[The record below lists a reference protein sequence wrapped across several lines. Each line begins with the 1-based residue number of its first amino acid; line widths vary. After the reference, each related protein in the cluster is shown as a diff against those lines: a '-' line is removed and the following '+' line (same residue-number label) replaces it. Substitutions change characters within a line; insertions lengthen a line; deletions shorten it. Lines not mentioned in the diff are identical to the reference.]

1 MGYLCGM
8 TTSFFTYE
16 RGKVIQALRFH
27 FISRREIKF
36 MIILV
41 NLFAIA
47 SAALFYLKKIH
58 PLSFLISSVL
68 WFMLMIAYWF
78 LLPNMI
84 YRRTATFRDRF
95 RVTLDEEGFAIEN
108 AQGSRRWNWN
118 QFSDSM
124 ETPHFYHL
132 YFDARSFFIVPK
144 DAFSGDDVHAA
155 RKLLQT
161 KIGKKG

>member
-1 MGYLCGM
+1 M
-8 TTSFFTYE
+8 TTRYFTYE

-27 FISRREIKF
+27 FISRKEIKF

-41 NLFAIA
+41 NVFAMV
-47 SAALFYLKKIH
+47 SAALFYFKKIH

-78 LLPNMI
+78 LLPRMI

-95 RVTLDEEGFAIEN
+95 RVTLSDQGFSIEN
-108 AQGSRRWNWN
+108 ENGSRSWEWN
-118 QFSDSM
+118 QFSDSL

-132 YFDARSFFIVPK
+132 YFDPRSFFIVPK
-144 DAFSGDDVHAA
+144 EAFEGEDVHAA
-155 RKLLQT
+155 RKLIQE
-161 KIGKKG
+161 KIGRKS

>member
-1 MGYLCGM
+1 M
-8 TTSFFTYE
+8 TTRYFTYE

-27 FISRREIKF
+27 FISRKEIKF

-41 NLFAIA
+41 NVFAMV
-47 SAALFYLKKIH
+47 SAALFYFKKIH

-78 LLPNMI
+78 LLPRMI

-95 RVTLDEEGFAIEN
+95 RVTLSDQGFSIEN
-108 AQGSRRWNWN
+108 ENGSRSWEWN

-132 YFDARSFFIVPK
+132 YFDPRSFFIVPK
-144 DAFSGDDVHAA
+144 EAFEGEDVHAA
-155 RKLLQT
+155 RKLIRE
-161 KIGKKG
+161 KIGRKS

>member
-1 MGYLCGM
+1 M
-8 TTSFFTYE
+8 TTRYFTYE

-27 FISRREIKF
+27 FISRKEIKF

-41 NLFAIA
+41 NVFAMV
-47 SAALFYLKKIH
+47 SAALFYFKKIH

-78 LLPNMI
+78 LLPRMI

-95 RVTLDEEGFAIEN
+95 RVTLSDQGFSIEN
-108 AQGSRRWNWN
+108 ENGSRSWEWN

-132 YFDARSFFIVPK
+132 YFDPRSFFIVPK
-144 DAFSGDDVHAA
+144 EAFEGEDVHAA
-155 RKLLQT
+155 RKLIQE
-161 KIGKKG
+161 KIGRKS

>member
-1 MGYLCGM
+1 M
-8 TTSFFTYE
+8 TTRYFTYE

-27 FISRREIKF
+27 FISRKEIKF

-41 NLFAIA
+41 NVFAMV
-47 SAALFYLKKIH
+47 SAALFYFKKIH

-78 LLPNMI
+78 LLPRMI
-84 YRRTATFRDRF
+84 YKRTATFRDRF
-95 RVTLDEEGFAIEN
+95 RVTLNDQGFSIEN
-108 AQGSRRWNWN
+108 ENGSRSWEWN

-132 YFDARSFFIVPK
+132 YFDPRSFFIVPK
-144 DAFSGDDVHAA
+144 EAFEGEDVHAA
-155 RKLLQT
+155 RKLIRE
-161 KIGKKG
+161 KIGRKS